1 LAKEYISPLISIY
14 MPVWENSK
22 DEINHLKN
30 ILEIQNNLISNLL
43 KMNQGLY
50 DQLTNYKKEIDKAV
64 VADKTFNDMMND
76 WLTNPPIK
84 FPKLYIPKQ
93 NEDKRNDSNNN

>member
-1 LAKEYISPLISIY
+1 

-50 DQLTNYKKEIDKAV
+50 DQLTNYRKEHDKAV
-64 VADKTFNDMMND
+64 VDDDEQDQKTREHLKNNV
-76 WLTNPPIK
+76 WK
-84 FPKLYIPKQ
+84 YILK
-93 NEDKRNDSNNN
+93 NDSNSN

>member
-1 LAKEYISPLISIY
+1 LENKYISPLISIY

-50 DQLTNYKKEIDKAV
+50 DQLTNYRKEHDKAV
-64 VADKTFNDMMND
+64 VDDDEQDQKTREHLKNNV
-76 WLTNPPIK
+76 WK
-84 FPKLYIPKQ
+84 YILK
-93 NEDKRNDSNNN
+93 NDSNSN